1 MKNGDNIKIEMN
13 EQSPTFQNSIVNG
26 HPANKSLKEL
36 FRLRKNLNSP
46 PELPSVQN
54 RQFLR
59 KKVYTAYSTMAD
71 TSSYL
76 VIQMLA
82 IYFINESFDAL
93 DQIDLMEK
101 IQAKTE
107 AKDTSSPYYK
117 AFLNDLSYIKYQAK
131 TKSQTKNT
139 WIISIA
145 IMILVV
151 SVIINRLVF
160 GKKSLKNRIDTSN
173 LISQLSVQEKRVLDL
188 LKEGKSNK
196 EISQELHIEVS
207 TVKSHLNK
215 IYSQLGVK
223 GRKEII
229 NSNW

>member
-1 MKNGDNIKIEMN
+1 
-13 EQSPTFQNSIVNG
+13 
-26 HPANKSLKEL
+26 
-36 FRLRKNLNSP
+36 
-46 PELPSVQN
+46 
-54 RQFLR
+54 
-59 KKVYTAYSTMAD
+59 
-71 TSSYL
+71 
-76 VIQMLA
+76 
-82 IYFINESFDAL
+82 
-93 DQIDLMEK
+93 
-101 IQAKTE
+101 
-107 AKDTSSPYYK
+107 
-117 AFLNDLSYIKYQAK
+117 
-131 TKSQTKNT
+131 
-139 WIISIA
+139 
-145 IMILVV
+145 MILVV

-160 GKKSLKNRIDTSN
+160 GKKSLKNHIDTSN